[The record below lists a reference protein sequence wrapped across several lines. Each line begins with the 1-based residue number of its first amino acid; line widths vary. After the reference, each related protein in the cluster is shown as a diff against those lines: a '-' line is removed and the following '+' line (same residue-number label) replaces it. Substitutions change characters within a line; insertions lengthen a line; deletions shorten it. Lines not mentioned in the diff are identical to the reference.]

1 MTPNSL
7 NTDSVRL
14 AVFDCDG
21 TLVDSQ
27 HSIVAAMGASFR
39 TKNFPAPDAASVR
52 RVVGLP
58 LLDAVEHLAPDL
70 PAQTHEDLRDGYRD
84 AFLALRKSGQVQEP
98 LFPGTVEGLDILEST
113 GWLLGVATGKARQGL
128 DATLDTHGLGNRF
141 VTMQTADIALGK
153 PHPEMLYNAMS
164 ETGADRSLTVMIG
177 DTTYDMEMARN
188 AGTCAIGVAWGY
200 HDPEELLAAGAHVII
215 HDYSELPE
223 AMETVLEAAP

>member
-1 MTPNSL
+1 
-7 NTDSVRL
+7 
-14 AVFDCDG
+14 
-21 TLVDSQ
+21 
-27 HSIVAAMGASFR
+27 
-39 TKNFPAPDAASVR
+39 
-52 RVVGLP
+52 
-58 LLDAVEHLAPDL
+58 
-70 PAQTHEDLRDGYRD
+70 
-84 AFLALRKSGQVQEP
+84 
-98 LFPGTVEGLDILEST
+98 
-113 GWLLGVATGKARQGL
+113 
-128 DATLDTHGLGNRF
+128 
-141 VTMQTADIALGK
+141 MQTADIALGK